1 VYARSDFDAANY
13 GMLAYAAADPDAI
26 MVQIRNLFGNKYNWS
41 RTIKEFENDFLGTI
55 NAFLAPMK
63 KLTYFV
69 LLLAA
74 VGVINNLLINYI
86 QKKHSIAMYKSL
98 GLSNRQNIK
107 MSMIE
112 GLTSGLIGAAV
123 GLFVAYMEV
132 DTIFI
137 VAGPRISIQPDFDA
151 TVFILT
157 GLAGIAITLIG
168 SVVPILKGSKM
179 KLVEEIKFE

>member
-1 VYARSDFDAANY
+1 
-13 GMLAYAAADPDAI
+13 MLAYSAADPGAV
-26 MVQIRNLFGNKYNWS
+26 MVQIRNLFGNQYNWS
-41 RTIKEFENDFLGTI
+41 RTVKEFEKDFLGVI

-74 VGVINNLLINYI
+74 VGVVNNLLINYL
-86 QKKHSIAMYKSL
+86 QKKHAIAMYRSV
-98 GLSNRQNIK
+98 GLSNRQNVRMAI
-107 MSMIE
+107 IE
-112 GLTSGLIGAAV
+112 GLTSGFIGAAV

-137 VAGPRISIQPDFDA
+137 VAGPRISVQPEFDVL
-151 TVFILT
+151 VFILT
-157 GLAGIAITLIG
+157 GLAGILITLIG
-168 SVVPILKGSKM
+168 SVVPILKSSQM